1 MMIRNQCLKKIKTNY
16 ALRICLKNIKRY
28 STTKEKSYIDVQP
41 NDVSFIDIKS
51 IKNKEALKKFYL
63 FYNKKKLSDIYS
75 DYIFLINSQFK
86 NTCDEN
92 EVKECTAILKYVA
105 NSITLIQFISSKKN
119 YLNSGNSN
127 GFSRYNETQ
136 PYYIHNIEKTNKY
149 KEEHMIK
156 IDEKNN
162 LNSNYFFSNNLYK
175 FISKLKKYDIWNYKE
190 KCINK
195 RYMNYHMLFPIVYQD
210 LKKYEQ
216 TDNLHNDK
224 NIYLLDCNIF
234 SYYISKKNKNEF
246 IDIIKKVNYNL
257 LTPHDIK
264 NILILLSILH
274 HNNISLSNNKENII
288 KNNNHNNNGMNVI
301 YKNKEYINKK
311 IFIDI
316 FNNIYNKYIF
326 SKVNKISFYYLY
338 DYILLMCINEVK
350 NGEAYTNI
358 VNVLSNYMNLINK
371 ISNKTQG
378 ETSETNI
385 LGDDNDII
393 SYKDEKHFTNYTDST
408 SEINE
413 NSNDI
418 FTEINLSNEETDC
431 NYPILNKEHYIY
443 IKKNLVK
450 IKKKIINKLLL
461 LYITKYVY
469 NHIDN
474 NLLYSHSDLICEN
487 LELIPHYMI
496 TNFIFTIGTCKY
508 IDEFC
513 MFMLAKYVQNNI
525 NLYNPNEIVIIVNTY
540 ADAALEDV
548 NFYET
553 ICNYIK
559 SNYKKFSSFDIIKI
573 LHAFSK
579 VRIRDEELIKES
591 YKKIN
596 NYLDNREKQ
605 YNVDKTLIY
614 MTEKESISTSHCKMS
629 QFDNNK
635 INKRKNYILNK
646 YLCAYALIAAGKLD
660 YFNQLDKLFIHLK
673 ESIQNEGIDIRG
685 ILWMPIAITSFL
697 CIENIFYFIPI
708 YIDLIYN
715 AFKKT
720 QSPKLLSLLIRRHS
734 ILLHTIE
741 TDIIPKKYFS
751 KDTINKLCFICKSK
765 KDNSKEKVFVPD
777 SSTFHIEVSNALLS
791 LDIPHKKE
799 VNIYPFTIDIFI
811 NTPQYFDKNKT
822 KEIYEQTESVHNTFN
837 KINSIKK
844 SNKLVYD
851 DDTNFEHTFE
861 NKKAKNKNKNK
872 NEVYTDVPFV

>member
-1 MMIRNQCLKKIKTNY
+1 MMIRSQCLKKSKTNY
-16 ALRICLKNIKRY
+16 ALRICLKNIKKY
-28 STTKEKSYIDVQP
+28 STTKEKSHIDVQP
-41 NDVSFIDIKS
+41 NDVSHIDIKS
-51 IKNKEALKKFYL
+51 VKNKEDLKKFYL
-63 FYNKKKLSDIYS
+63 FYNKKKLSDIYN
-75 DYIFLINSQFK
+75 DYIFLINSSFK
-86 NTCDEN
+86 NKCDEN
-92 EVKECTAILKYVA
+92 EVKECTDILKYVA
-105 NSITLIQFISSKKN
+105 NSITLIQFINSKKN
-119 YLNSGNSN
+119 YLNNGNNN

-136 PYYIHNIEKTNKY
+136 PYYIHNIEKASKY
-149 KEEHMIK
+149 KEEHMMK
-156 IDEKNN
+156 VNENN
-162 LNSNYFFSNNLYK
+162 TLNSNYFFSNNLYK
-175 FISKLKKYDIWNYKE
+175 FIYKLKKFDIWNYKE
-190 KCINK
+190 KSINK

-210 LKKYEQ
+210 LKKCEQ
-216 TDNLHNDK
+216 AVNTHTDK

-234 SYYISKKNKNEF
+234 SYYINKKNKNEF
-246 IDIIKKVNYNL
+246 IDIIKKVDYNL

-264 NILILLSILH
+264 NVLILLSILH

-288 KNNNHNNNGMNVI
+288 KNNNNNNGINVT

-311 IFIDI
+311 IFVDI
-316 FNNIYNKYIF
+316 FNNIYNRYIF
-326 SKVNKISFYYLY
+326 SKVNQISFYYLY

-350 NGEAYTNI
+350 NGEAYTNVI
-358 VNVLSNYMNLINK
+358 NVLSNYMNLINK
-371 ISNKTQG
+371 LSNKTDG
-378 ETSETNI
+378 ETSEAHI
-385 LGDDNDII
+385 LSADE
-393 SYKDEKHFTNYTDST
+393 DEKSFANNTDT
-408 SEINE
+408 TGAISE
-413 NSNDI
+413 NDNVG
-418 FTEINLSNEETDC
+418 FTEINLSDEGNDN
-431 NYPILNKEHYIY
+431 NYPVLSKEHYIY
-443 IKKNLVK
+443 IKKNMVK
-450 IKKKIINKLLL
+450 IKNEIINKLLL

-525 NLYNPNEIVIIVNTY
+525 NLYSPNEIVVIVNTY

-548 NFYET
+548 SFYET
-553 ICNYIK
+553 ICDYIK
-559 SNYKKFSSFDIIKI
+559 SNFNKFSTFDIIKI

-596 NYLDNREKQ
+596 NYLDGREKQ
-605 YNVDKTLIY
+605 YNIDKPLKF
-614 MTEKESISTSHCKMS
+614 MTENESVSALPCQMS
-629 QFDNNK
+629 QFDNSVTK
-635 INKRKNYILNK
+635 KRKNYILNK

-660 YFNQLDKLFIHLK
+660 YFNELDKLFIHLK

-697 CIENIFYFIPI
+697 CTENIFHFIPI

-720 QSPKLLSLLIRRHS
+720 QSSKLLSLLIRRHS
-734 ILLHTIE
+734 ILLHAIE

-751 KDTINKLCFICKSK
+751 KDTVDKLYFICKSK

-791 LDIPHKKE
+791 LDIVHKKE

-811 NTPQYFDKNKT
+811 NTPQYFEKNQT
-822 KEIYEQTESVHNTFN
+822 KEIYAQTEHAHNNFN
-837 KINSIKK
+837 KINTIKK
-844 SNKLVYD
+844 YNSLVYD
-851 DDTNFEHTFE
+851 DDTNFEQTFE
-861 NKKAKNKNKNK
+861 SKKAKNKNKNK

>member
-1 MMIRNQCLKKIKTNY
+1 MMIRNQCLKKGKTNY
-16 ALRICLKNIKRY
+16 ALRICLKNIKKY

-41 NDVSFIDIKS
+41 NDVSHIDIKS
-51 IKNKEALKKFYL
+51 IKNKDDLKKFYL
-63 FYNKKKLSDIYS
+63 FYNKKRLSDIYN
-75 DYIFLINSQFK
+75 DYIFLINSSFK
-86 NTCDEN
+86 NRCDEN
-92 EVKECTAILKYVA
+92 EVKECTDILKYVA
-105 NSITLIQFISSKKN
+105 NSITLIQFINSKKN
-119 YLNSGNSN
+119 YLNSGNNN

-136 PYYIHNIEKTNKY
+136 PYYIHNIEKANKY
-149 KEEHMIK
+149 KEEHMMK
-156 IDEKNN
+156 TDEKNN
-162 LNSNYFFSNNLYK
+162 LNSNYFFSSNLYK
-175 FISKLKKYDIWNYKE
+175 FIYKLKKIDIWNYKE
-190 KCINK
+190 KSINK

-210 LKKYEQ
+210 LKKCEEQ
-216 TDNLHNDK
+216 AVDTHTDK

-234 SYYISKKNKNEF
+234 SYYINKKNKNEF
-246 IDIIKKVNYNL
+246 IDIIKKVDYNL

-264 NILILLSILH
+264 NVLILLSILH

-288 KNNNHNNNGMNVI
+288 KNNNSGINVT

-311 IFIDI
+311 IFVDI

-326 SKVNKISFYYLY
+326 SKANKISFYYLY

-350 NGEAYTNI
+350 NGEAYTNVI
-358 VNVLSNYMNLINK
+358 NVLSNYMNLINK
-371 ISNKTQG
+371 ISNKTEG
-378 ETSETNI
+378 ETSEAPI
-385 LGDDNDII
+385 LSADE
-393 SYKDEKHFTNYTDST
+393 DEKSFANNTDPTDDISENTNVG
-408 SEINE
+408 
-413 NSNDI
+413 
-418 FTEINLSNEETDC
+418 FTEINLSDEGTDN
-431 NYPILNKEHYIY
+431 NYPGLSKEHYIY
-443 IKKNLVK
+443 IKKNLSK
-450 IKKKIINKLLL
+450 IKNEIINKLLL

-525 NLYNPNEIVIIVNTY
+525 NLYTPNEIVVIVNTY

-548 NFYET
+548 SFYET
-553 ICNYIK
+553 ICDYIK
-559 SNYKKFSSFDIIKI
+559 SNFNKFSTFDIIKI
-573 LHAFSK
+573 LHALSK
-579 VRIRDEELIKES
+579 VRIRDEDLIKES
-591 YKKIN
+591 YKQIN
-596 NYLDNREKQ
+596 NYLDDREKQ
-605 YNVDKTLIY
+605 YSMDKPLKF
-614 MTEKESISTSHCKMS
+614 MTENESVSALPCQTS
-629 QFDNNK
+629 QFDNSAQK
-635 INKRKNYILNK
+635 KRKNYILNK

-660 YFNQLDKLFIHLK
+660 YFNELDKLFIHLK

-685 ILWMPIAITSFL
+685 ILWMPIAISSFL

-751 KDTINKLCFICKSK
+751 KDTIDKLYFICKSK

-791 LDIPHKKE
+791 LDIVHKKE

-811 NTPQYFDKNKT
+811 NTPQYFENNQT
-822 KEIYEQTESVHNTFN
+822 KEIYAQTENVHNNFN
-837 KINSIKK
+837 KINTIKK
-844 SNKLVYD
+844 SSSLVYD
-851 DDTNFEHTFE
+851 DDTNFEQTFE

>member
-1 MMIRNQCLKKIKTNY
+1 MIRSQCLKKSKTNY
-16 ALRICLKNIKRY
+16 ALRICLKNIKKY

-41 NDVSFIDIKS
+41 NDVSHIDIKS
-51 IKNKEALKKFYL
+51 VKNKEDLKKFYL
-63 FYNKKKLSDIYS
+63 FYNKKKLSDIYN
-75 DYIFLINSQFK
+75 DYIFLINSSFK
-86 NTCDEN
+86 NKCDEN
-92 EVKECTAILKYVA
+92 EVKECTDILKYVA
-105 NSITLIQFISSKKN
+105 NSITLIQFINSKKN
-119 YLNSGNSN
+119 YLNSGNNN

-136 PYYIHNIEKTNKY
+136 PYYIHNIEKANKY
-149 KEEHMIK
+149 KEEHMMK
-156 IDEKNN
+156 IDEKNT

-175 FISKLKKYDIWNYKE
+175 FIYKLKKFDIWNYKE
-190 KCINK
+190 KSINK
-195 RYMNYHMLFPIVYQD
+195 RYMNYHILFPIVYQN
-210 LKKYEQ
+210 LKKCEQ
-216 TDNLHNDK
+216 AVNTHTDK

-234 SYYISKKNKNEF
+234 SYYINKKNKNEF
-246 IDIIKKVNYNL
+246 IDIIKKVDYNL

-264 NILILLSILH
+264 NVLILLSILH

-288 KNNNHNNNGMNVI
+288 KNNNNNGINVT

-311 IFIDI
+311 IFVDI
-316 FNNIYNKYIF
+316 FNNIYNRYIF

-350 NGEAYTNI
+350 NGEAYTNVI
-358 VNVLSNYMNLINK
+358 NVLSNYMNLINK
-371 ISNKTQG
+371 LSNKTDG
-378 ETSETNI
+378 ETSEAHI
-385 LGDDNDII
+385 LSADE
-393 SYKDEKHFTNYTDST
+393 DEKSFANNTDPT
-408 SEINE
+408 GAISE
-413 NSNDI
+413 NDNVG
-418 FTEINLSNEETDC
+418 FTEINLSDEGNDR
-431 NYPILNKEHYIY
+431 NYPVLSKEHYIY
-443 IKKNLVK
+443 IKKNMVK
-450 IKKKIINKLLL
+450 IKNEIINKLLL

-525 NLYNPNEIVIIVNTY
+525 NLYSPNEIVVIVNTY

-548 NFYET
+548 SFYET
-553 ICNYIK
+553 ICDYIK
-559 SNYKKFSSFDIIKI
+559 SNFNKFSTFDIIKI

-596 NYLDNREKQ
+596 NYLDGREKQ
-605 YNVDKTLIY
+605 YNIDKPLKFMI
-614 MTEKESISTSHCKMS
+614 ENESVSALPCQMS
-629 QFDNNK
+629 QFDNSVTK
-635 INKRKNYILNK
+635 KRKNYILNK

-660 YFNQLDKLFIHLK
+660 YFNELDKLFIHLK

-697 CIENIFYFIPI
+697 CTENIFHFIPI

-734 ILLHTIE
+734 ILLHAIE

-751 KDTINKLCFICKSK
+751 KDTVDKLYFICKSK

-791 LDIPHKKE
+791 LDIVHKKE

-811 NTPQYFDKNKT
+811 NTPQYFEQNQT
-822 KEIYEQTESVHNTFN
+822 KEIYAQTENAHNNFN
-837 KINSIKK
+837 KINTIKK
-844 SNKLVYD
+844 YNSLVYD
-851 DDTNFEHTFE
+851 DDTNFEQTFE
-861 NKKAKNKNKNK
+861 SKKAKNKNKNK

>member
-1 MMIRNQCLKKIKTNY
+1 MIRSQCLKKSKTNY
-16 ALRICLKNIKRY
+16 ALRICLKNIKKY
-28 STTKEKSYIDVQP
+28 STTREKSYIDVQP
-41 NDVSFIDIKS
+41 NDVSHIDIKS
-51 IKNKEALKKFYL
+51 VKNKENLKKFYL
-63 FYNKKKLSDIYS
+63 FYNKKKLSDIYN
-75 DYIFLINSQFK
+75 DYIFLINSSFK
-86 NTCDEN
+86 NKCDEN
-92 EVKECTAILKYVA
+92 EVKECTDILKYVA
-105 NSITLIQFISSKKN
+105 NSITLIQFINSRKN
-119 YLNSGNSN
+119 YLNSGSNN
-127 GFSRYNETQ
+127 GFFRYNDTQ
-136 PYYIHNIEKTNKY
+136 PYYIHNIEKANKY
-149 KEEHMIK
+149 KEEHMMK
-156 IDEKNN
+156 IDEKNS

-175 FISKLKKYDIWNYKE
+175 FIYKLKKYDIWNYKE
-190 KCINK
+190 KSINK

-210 LKKYEQ
+210 LKKCEQ
-216 TDNLHNDK
+216 AINTDSDK

-234 SYYISKKNKNEF
+234 SYYINKKNKNEF
-246 IDIIKKVNYNL
+246 IDIIKKVDYNL

-264 NILILLSILH
+264 NVLILLSILH

-288 KNNNHNNNGMNVI
+288 KNNNNNNNNNNGINVI

-350 NGEAYTNI
+350 NGEAYTNVI
-358 VNVLSNYMNLINK
+358 NVLSNYMNLINK
-371 ISNKTQG
+371 LSNKTDG
-378 ETSETNI
+378 ETSEAPI
-385 LGDDNDII
+385 LSPDE
-393 SYKDEKHFTNYTDST
+393 DEKGFANNTDPSGT
-408 SEINE
+408 ISE
-413 NSNDI
+413 NDNVG
-418 FTEINLSNEETDC
+418 FTEINLSDEGNDR
-431 NYPILNKEHYIY
+431 NYPVLSKEHYIY
-443 IKKNLVK
+443 IKKNIIK
-450 IKKKIINKLLL
+450 IKNEIINKLLL

-525 NLYNPNEIVIIVNTY
+525 NLYNPNEIVVIVNTY

-548 NFYET
+548 SFYET
-553 ICNYIK
+553 ICDYIK
-559 SNYKKFSSFDIIKI
+559 SNFNKFSTFDIIKI
-573 LHAFSK
+573 LHALSK

-596 NYLDNREKQ
+596 NYLDGREKQ
-605 YNVDKTLIY
+605 YSIDKPLKFTA
-614 MTEKESISTSHCKMS
+614 ENESISTLYSQMS
-629 QFDNNK
+629 QLDNSVAK
-635 INKRKNYILNK
+635 KRKNYILNK

-660 YFNQLDKLFIHLK
+660 YFNELDKLFIHLK

-697 CIENIFYFIPI
+697 CTENIFYFIPI

-734 ILLHTIE
+734 ILLHAIE
-741 TDIIPKKYFS
+741 TDIIPKKFFS
-751 KDTINKLCFICKSK
+751 KDTIDKLYFICKSK

-791 LDIPHKKE
+791 LDIVHKKE

-811 NTPQYFDKNKT
+811 NTPQYFEKNQT
-822 KEIYEQTESVHNTFN
+822 KEIYAQTEHTHNNFN
-837 KINSIKK
+837 KINTIKK
-844 SNKLVYD
+844 FNNLVYD
-851 DDTNFEHTFE
+851 DDTNFEQTFE